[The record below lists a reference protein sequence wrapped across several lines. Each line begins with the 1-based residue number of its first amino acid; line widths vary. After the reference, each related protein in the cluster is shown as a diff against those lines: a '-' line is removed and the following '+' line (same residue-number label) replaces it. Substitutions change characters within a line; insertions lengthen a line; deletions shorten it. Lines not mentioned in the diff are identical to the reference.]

1 MTQLELFG
9 GAYHRAPA
17 YPQLPGQ
24 AVASDLTRMLAR
36 IASIRAFPLTTRWL
50 ARELGVLESY
60 VEGVL
65 VELEEHAMVVRLDYQ
80 PPGPP
85 GTPREIVWVCPEDA
99 DYWRRASDAHDEQNA
114 KYAPLVSAA

>member
-24 AVASDLTRMLAR
+24 AVASDLVRMLKLVGWA
-36 IASIRAFPLTTRWL
+36 RAFPLTTRWL

-60 VEGVL
+60 VDGVL
-65 VELEEHAMVVRLDYQ
+65 VELEEQAMVVRLDYQ

-85 GTPREIVWVCPEDA
+85 GTPREIVWVRPEDA
-99 DYWRRASDAHDEQNA
+99 DSWRRDSDAHDEQNA
-114 KYAPLVSAA
+114 KYAPLMSAA